1 MTANP
6 SLSSPVAP
14 APTITTPAAPAAKH
28 RLLLVDDHPI
38 VREGLAQ
45 FINSEPAAGGAAHAA
60 SAMDQVAALSPDLV
74 VADLSLTGKP
84 GLELVKDLA
93 SMYPSLPVLVLSIH
107 DEMLWAERVLRAGA
121 EGYINKGQATA
132 KIVAAIRHILAGG
145 IWVSDAVNAALLQ
158 KQVRS
163 RRPTPGSPLGVLSD
177 RELEVFQ
184 AIGRGMTVK
193 EIAAVLHLSSKTV
206 DVHRDHIRDK
216 LGVRSSTEL
225 IRYAV
230 SHVLADN

>member
-1 MTANP
+1 MTATP
-6 SLSSPVAP
+6 SAPSS
-14 APTITTPAAPAAKH
+14 TTTTSRH
-28 RLLLVDDHPI
+28 RLVLVDDHPI

-45 FINSEPAAGGAAHAA
+45 FINSEPDLTVAGMAGDAGAA
-60 SAMDQVAALSPDLV
+60 MDEVARLSPDLV
-74 VADLSLTGKP
+74 VSDLSLTGKP
-84 GLELVKDLA
+84 GLELIKDLA

-121 EGYINKGQATA
+121 EGYINKGQATGQ
-132 KIVAAIRHILAGG
+132 IVTAIRHILAGG

-163 RRPTPGSPLGVLSD
+163 RKPTPGTPLGVLSD

-216 LGVRSSTEL
+216 LGIRSSTEL

-230 SHVLADN
+230 SYVLADS

>member
-1 MTANP
+1 MTTATSTP
-6 SLSSPVAP
+6 IVPP
-14 APTITTPAAPAAKH
+14 PAAAAKH

-45 FINSEPAAGGAAHAA
+45 FINSEPDLTVAGMAGDAAA
-60 SAMDQVAALSPDLV
+60 AMDEVARLSPDLV
-74 VADLSLTGKP
+74 VADLSLSGKP

-132 KIVAAIRHILAGG
+132 QIVTAIRHILSGG
-145 IWVSDAVNAALLQ
+145 IWVSESVNAALLQ
-158 KQVRS
+158 KQVRNRKPS
-163 RRPTPGSPLGVLSD
+163 PGSPLGVLSD

-216 LGVRSSTEL
+216 LGIRSSTEL

-230 SHVLADN
+230 SHVLADS

>member
-1 MTANP
+1 MTAT
-6 SLSSPVAP
+6 LSAPPTPV
-14 APTITTPAAPAAKH
+14 TRH

-45 FINSEPAAGGAAHAA
+45 FINSEPDLTVCGMAGDAAA
-60 SAMDQVAALSPDLV
+60 AMDEVAKLSPDLV

-132 KIVAAIRHILAGG
+132 QILAAVRHILAGG
-145 IWVSDAVNAALLQ
+145 IWVSESVNAALLQ
-158 KQVRS
+158 KQVRN
-163 RRPTPGSPLGVLSD
+163 RKPTPGSPLGVLSD
-177 RELEVFQ
+177 RELEVFRM
-184 AIGRGMTVK
+184 IGAGRSVK
-193 EIAAVLHLSSKTV
+193 EIADKLFISAKTV
-206 DVHRDHIRDK
+206 EAHREHIKEK
-216 LGVRSSTEL
+216 LGVKSSADL
-225 IRYAV
+225 LRFAIRNTP
-230 SHVLADN
+230 DE